1 MKKARCLIVRLR
13 VRVGLF
19 LAATFLACGCA
30 SSYLADRARDGADI
44 FTASAGYGAG
54 ARGRVGPLSLGLYAG
69 AGSAGLRGGQVLA
82 GNPVPNPGG
91 TLLEKPNSMGIQFL
105 TFMEEEF
112 TDPSV
117 RPRGKTYRSETRYWL
132 FSQVGPDDSYLSP
145 PMIQTDFTALNNFMV
160 LNQAETVPFWLMP
173 LPPQPAL
180 KQMAAQAVFPLSY
193 YTQIEAEVGL
203 VGSVRIGFNPGE
215 LLDFLLGWTTLD
227 VFGDDIGTGPVSDRQ
242 LPPRQ
247 P

>member
-19 LAATFLACGCA
+19 LAATFLAGGCA

-91 TLLEKPNSMGIQFL
+91 TLLEKPNSLGIQFL

-117 RPRGKTYRSETRYWL
+117 RPRGKLIVQKPDIGFSPRSDPTIL
-132 FSQVGPDDSYLSP
+132 TSP
-145 PMIQTDFTALNNFMV
+145 PMIQTDFTAPINFMV
-160 LNQAETVPFWLMP
+160 LNQAETAPFWLAP
-173 LPPQPAL
+173 LPPQPAF